1 MEPLAAPPAGG
12 RRRLS
17 LGPLLAGPATLV
29 VLLVIILPSLQLI
42 RYSFNRFD
50 PTNLMQAAWT
60 WENYREFFA
69 NIYYFTV
76 LMTTVKVA
84 FICTAL
90 SFVLGFP
97 VAYVLAKTQ
106 SRFKSVL
113 IILLVFPLLVGNV
126 VRAAGWM
133 AILGTAGFVNV
144 LLQDIG
150 LIHAP
155 IRLLYT
161 PLAVILGT
169 TGVVL
174 PFMILTLQ
182 SVLEGIDISVE
193 EAAQNLGANFMQT
206 LLRVLFPMA
215 APGIA
220 AGTMLVFILC
230 MNAYATPVLLGG
242 TGLTMMAP
250 AVYDQISQ
258 ASNWPL
264 GAALALILMAVTL
277 LVAGLSNRLIHH
289 RYARTMMS

>member
-1 MEPLAAPPAGG
+1 M
-12 RRRLS
+12 S

-60 WENYREFFA
+60 WENYREFFS
-69 NIYYFTV
+69 NMYYFTV